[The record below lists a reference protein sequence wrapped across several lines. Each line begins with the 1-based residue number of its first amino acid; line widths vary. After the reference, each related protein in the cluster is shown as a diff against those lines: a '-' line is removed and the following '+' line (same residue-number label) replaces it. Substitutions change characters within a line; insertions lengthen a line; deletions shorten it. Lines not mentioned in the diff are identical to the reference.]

1 MFLRQGVSVHV
12 VWRRLCALGARG
24 RLFGLAVGAAMPV
37 GVAASAAAEP
47 SYLDALVITG
57 TREERR
63 VTDTPIRTEVVSR
76 EELEKTHA
84 RDLREALENV
94 PGLQLREVHGKSGD
108 EVWLQG
114 VSADRVL
121 ILVDGLPVIATTGSS
136 VDVTQ
141 LSLLDVER
149 VEVVKGATSAQYGS
163 AAIGGVVNV
172 ITRPVARGHGAAL
185 SLSTGSYLSQNP
197 SGESFDLAEYNGR
210 ASVSV
215 GGERLRWRLSGSRLE
230 SDGLDPEPSSWERP
244 GDETTRSELSQQLE
258 WLPTDDLRLIA
269 RTGWYE
275 ESNESRYVFRR
286 PGINVNQY
294 KLEDLTRL
302 RGSLSG
308 LYTPAGA
315 RHWYFDLLH
324 EQVENNTDKFSL
336 NGVFDQRRA
345 EMSYSQASIRAE
357 QAVWNSHRLMIGTDY
372 RRETL
377 AQTKD
382 GVSELSEDSVW
393 RDSRELWF
401 QDTWMPAGYW
411 HFMEWVVGG
420 RAQWDS
426 DFGFHFAPSVSL
438 RMDMLR
444 SDELDIFSRLSWGQG
459 YRVPNL
465 KERHF
470 EFDHSQLGYV
480 VQGNPELEPERSNSY
495 QAGLGLTFG
504 RHAWAEA
511 NLFLNRIDDLI
522 QTDLDPAATAARN
535 DGVQVFRYQNID
547 RAETRGVEA
556 SLGAKLAAGW
566 QVMAAYT
573 LTEARDLE
581 TQESL
586 TRRPRH
592 QLRLG
597 LDGQLGLPGFSW
609 ALRARQQSSELVSS
623 DSGARSPGY
632 TAVDLKLNQDIGQQ
646 FRLYGGINNLT
657 NQQRDFSDANDFGP
671 VAGRF
676 VYAGVRLLFG
686 NQANKE

>member
-1 MFLRQGVSVHV
+1 MS
-12 VWRRLCALGARG
+12 
-24 RLFGLAVGAAMPV
+24 
-37 GVAASAAAEP
+37 ASAATPDAVEL
-47 SYLDALVITG
+47 SYLETLVITG

-94 PGLQLREVHGKSGD
+94 PGLQLREVHGKSGY

-163 AAIGGVVNV
+163 AAIGGVINV
-172 ITRPVARGHGAAL
+172 ITRPVARGRGAAL
-185 SLSTGSYLSQNP
+185 SLSGGSHLSQNP
-197 SGESFDLAEYNGR
+197 TGEAWDISQFNGHGS
-210 ASVSV
+210 ASA
-215 GGERLRWRLSGSRLE
+215 GGERVRWRVSGSHMHT
-230 SDGLDPEPSSWERP
+230 DGTSPEPSSWERP
-244 GDETTRSELSQQLE
+244 GDEVTRSELSQQLE
-258 WLPTDDLRLIA
+258 WLPTDALRLIA
-269 RTGWYE
+269 RAGWYE
-275 ESNESRYVFRR
+275 ESGESRYVFRR
-286 PGINVNQY
+286 PGLSVNQY
-294 KLEDLTRL
+294 KLEDVTRL

-308 LYTPAGA
+308 RYTPVGA
-315 RHWYFDLLH
+315 RHWHFDLLH
-324 EQVENNTDKFSL
+324 EQLQNNTDKFSPT
-336 NGVFDQRRA
+336 GVFDQRRA
-345 EMSYSQASIRAE
+345 ELGYSQAALRAE
-357 QAVWNSHRLMIGTDY
+357 QSVGDRHRLMLGADY

-377 AQTKD
+377 EQTKD
-382 GVSELSEDSVW
+382 GVSELNADSVW

-401 QDTWMPAGYW
+401 QDTWMPGGYW
-411 HFMEWVVGG
+411 HFMEWVAGG

-438 RMDMLR
+438 RMDMLK
-444 SDELDIFSRLSWGQG
+444 SDQLDIYSRLSWGQG

-465 KERHF
+465 KERRF

-480 VQGNPELEPERSNSY
+480 VQGSPELEPERSNSY
-495 QAGLGLTFG
+495 QAGLGLTLG

-511 NLFLNRIDDLI
+511 NLFLNRINDLI

-535 DGVQVFRYQNID
+535 DGVQVYRFQNID
-547 RAETRGVEA
+547 RAETRGLEA
-556 SLGAKLAAGW
+556 SLGTRLAAGW
-566 QVMAAYT
+566 QLMAAYT
-573 LTEARDLE
+573 LTEARDRQTHE
-581 TQESL
+581 PL

-592 QLRLG
+592 QVRLG
-597 LDGQLGLPGFSW
+597 LDGEMGVPGFSW
-609 ALRARQQSSELVSS
+609 SLRARQQSSELVSTE
-623 DSGARSPGY
+623 SGARSPGY
-632 TAVDLKLNQDIGQQ
+632 TAIDLKLNQDINRQL
-646 FRLYGGINNLT
+646 RLYGGVNNLT
-657 NQQRDFSDANDFGP
+657 HQQRDFSDANDFGP

-676 VYAGVRLLFG
+676 IYAGVRLLFG